1 MNKLCTACIA
11 ITFTF
16 LSACSS
22 QHNSSPSQ
30 TLVATKAGWQLTRP
44 LANLYDYELIDV
56 RSGKPVVVDL
66 SLNNGGLL
74 EYDVVFIGEN
84 HGHPGNHLAQA
95 AIYHRM
101 LDSGEKVILSME
113 QFERDVQ
120 PIVDDYL
127 AGKIGEWPLR
137 HFGRAWENYKS
148 SYRPLVEMAK
158 QRGLPVIAAN
168 APKDIVVCTGREGL
182 SVLDKVPAQRKNQ
195 IASSFY
201 MPEEGAYFEKF
212 TGLMNKKFK
221 SISSDNDPKRVKP
234 NLNSYHA
241 QVVRDDTMAESID
254 KALAAHPEHKLVHL
268 NGHFHSASGL
278 GTVERLKL
286 RGNSK
291 AAVIQPVMVSDANS
305 PSFSDKDIGTGDYL
319 LLIYALPE
327 QVKTAKNR
335 KVWMKNVYKRSE
347 QDCSFGN
354 NHAKSQGA

>member
-1 MNKLCTACIA
+1 MNKLCTACIV

-16 LSACSS
+16 LSACSLN
-22 QHNSSPSQ
+22 HNSSPSQ
-30 TLVATKAGWQLTRP
+30 KLIATEGGWQLTRP
-44 LANLYDYELIDV
+44 LLNLYDYELIDV

-66 SLNNGGLL
+66 SLSNGGLL

-84 HGHPGNHLAQA
+84 HSHPGNHLAQA
-95 AIYHRM
+95 VIYQRM

-127 AGKIGEWPLR
+127 SGKIGEWSLR
-137 HFGRAWENYKS
+137 HFARAWENYKS
-148 SYRPLVEMAK
+148 SYRPVVEMAK

-168 APKDIVVCTGREGL
+168 APKDIVVCIGREGL
-182 SVLDKVPAQRKNQ
+182 SVLDKLPAQRKNQ
-195 IASSFY
+195 IAASFY

-212 TGLMNKKFK
+212 TGSMGNKPDAQSTDKH
-221 SISSDNDPKRVKP
+221 SKRTKP
-234 NLNSYHA
+234 NLNTYHA

-254 KALAAHPEHKLVHL
+254 RALAAHPKHKLVHL

-286 RGNSK
+286 RRNNQT
-291 AAVIQPVMVSDANS
+291 AVIQPVMVSDANS
-305 PSFSDKDIGTGDYL
+305 PSFSDKDMVTGDYL

-327 QVKTAKNR
+327 QVKTAKNQ
-335 KVWMKNVYKRSE
+335 KVWMKNVFKRSK

-354 NHAKSQGA
+354 NQVRN

>member
-1 MNKLCTACIA
+1 MNKLRTACIV
-11 ITFTF
+11 IIFTF
-16 LSACSS
+16 LSACSIK
-22 QHNSSPSQ
+22 HNSLPSQ
-30 TLVATKAGWQLTRP
+30 KLVATQAGWQLTRP
-44 LANLYDYELIDV
+44 LVNLYDYELIDV
-56 RSGKPVVVDL
+56 RSGKPIVVDL
-66 SLNNGGLL
+66 SLSNDGLL
-74 EYDVVFIGEN
+74 DYDVVFIGEN

-95 AIYHRM
+95 VIYQSM

-120 PIVDDYL
+120 PIVDDYM
-127 AGKIGEWPLR
+127 AGKIGEWSLR

-148 SYRPLVEMAK
+148 SYRPLLEMAK

-182 SVLDKVPAQRKNQ
+182 SVLDKVPAQRKSQ
-195 IASSFY
+195 IAASFY

-212 TGLMNKKFK
+212 TGLMGNKLGGK
-221 SISSDNDPKRVKP
+221 STDKHSKRAKP
-234 NLNSYHA
+234 NLNTYHA

-286 RGNSK
+286 RSDSRIG
-291 AAVIQPVMVSDANS
+291 VVQPVMVSDANL
-305 PSFSDKDIGTGDYL
+305 PSFNDKDMATGDYL
-319 LLIYALPE
+319 LLIHPLPE

-335 KVWMKNVYKRSE
+335 KVWMKSVFKRSR
-347 QDCSFGN
+347 QDCGFGN
-354 NHAKSQGA
+354 NHAWN